1 MEINISRLNTIL
13 SQYSSFALY
22 GCGEMAKETYYA
34 LLNLKKEPVFCLV
47 TDKSNSEC
55 VFQDRIPIYS
65 IAEKEEQ
72 IRKEDIIL
80 ILAVNERN
88 KIEIQGLL
96 QNYNITEY
104 ISIAECDR
112 NSLHYIEYFEKLSE
126 ENRIKEIARAYI
138 EVNQNY
144 NMSVLEETL
153 KIKRCIEKG
162 EYDSQKIVF
171 VIGALTPRV
180 IKIARALIDLNY
192 KIEVYLGPGAVLQ
205 EICLSELNNLDVECN
220 KCRSYEEL
228 IYHLLTSRGKAI
240 HLFTNRGHSYFDKM
254 IIGIKS
260 LLPPI
265 VYDEYDIIGV
275 FYTNEPQEII
285 DNEKYCLENAAGICN
300 RGFEIEYL
308 RYEHNYNIQGSVVQF
323 HDCCNDIQCNSEGIT
338 EDEVSLCYV
347 GQVLDQRKWPEFAE
361 GFKELADR
369 CKINKSHFHV
379 YPHMWDTDQYIF
391 YRDMEKNNEYF
402 HFHEPVSYKQ
412 LCKEIS
418 LYDYGVWP
426 LMRKVLKQKTF
437 VYNTREKHI
446 YATTNKFFDYLDA
459 GLPIIAPAPRKLLQ
473 CLETM
478 GVLLEWAVD
487 EYDFDE
493 LRRRKK
499 ELKENVILERE
510 KLKMS
515 NQIYKLVGLY
525 DSISK

>member
-1 MEINISRLNTIL
+1 MEINIARLNTIITE
-13 SQYSSFALY
+13 YSSFALY
-22 GCGEMAKETYYA
+22 GCGEIAKETFGA
-34 LLNLKKEPVFCLV
+34 LLKLNKEPVFCLV
-47 TDKSNSEC
+47 TDKSNSES

-72 IRKEDIIL
+72 IRKEDILL

-88 KIEIQGLL
+88 KSEIQVLL

-104 ISIAECDR
+104 ISIAECER
-112 NSLHYIEYFEKLSE
+112 NSLPYIEYFENLSE
-126 ENRIKEIARAYI
+126 ENRIKEIASSYI
-138 EVNQNY
+138 DVCQNY
-144 NMSVLEETL
+144 NISVKEETL

-180 IKIARALIDLNY
+180 IKVARALIDLNY
-192 KIEVYLGPGAVLQ
+192 KIEVYFGPRATLQ
-205 EICLSELNNLDVECN
+205 EICISELNNLGIECN

-228 IYHLLTSRGKAI
+228 IYYLLTSRGKAI

-254 IIGIKS
+254 IIGFKN
-260 LLPPI
+260 LLSPI
-265 VYDEYDIIGV
+265 VYDEYDIIGA

-308 RYEHNYNIQGSVVQF
+308 REKHNYDIQGSFIQL
-323 HDCCNDIQCNSEGIT
+323 HDCCNDIQYNNAGIS
-338 EDEVSLCYV
+338 EDELSLCYV

-361 GFKELADR
+361 GFRELADR
-369 CKINKSHFHV
+369 CKINKCHFHV
-379 YPHMWDTDQYIF
+379 YPHRWDTKEHVF
-391 YRDMEKNNEYF
+391 YMDIEGNNEYF
-402 HFHEPVSYKQ
+402 HFHKPVSHEQ

-437 VYNTREKHI
+437 VYNTKEKHI
-446 YATTNKFFDYLDA
+446 YAATNKFFDYLDA

-473 CLETM
+473 CLEPM
-478 GVLLEWAVD
+478 GLLLEWAVD

-499 ELKENVILERE
+499 GLKENVILERE

-515 NQIYKLVGLY
+515 NQIHKLVDLY
-525 DSISK
+525 ESVSK